1 MNNNELE
8 IILQFPKVLHVV
20 MRKMMHG
27 FRSSQLDIILN
38 QTQGRA
44 LLLLYDKGETTMT
57 DLHRAIGLEKGS
69 LTSVIDQLI
78 KKELVE
84 RKRDAGDRRKV
95 NISLTKMGQDKAEI
109 LRMEIAGYIKHN
121 LERLQ
126 VEDRRQFYRA
136 IEALIDISRKL

>member
-1 MNNNELE
+1 VNNNELE